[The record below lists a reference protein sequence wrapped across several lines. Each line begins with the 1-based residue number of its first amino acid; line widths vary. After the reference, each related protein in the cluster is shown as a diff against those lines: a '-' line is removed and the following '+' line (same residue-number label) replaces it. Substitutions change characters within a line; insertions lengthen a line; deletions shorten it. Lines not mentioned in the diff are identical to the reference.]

1 MLSAYCMSCLVK
13 RQLKMLDKFDDE
25 EKKARYMRDA
35 LSIIGG
41 MKSGEAAPVAV
52 NRMDRLFVEY
62 FGEKF
67 SFEAEKKKYNDL
79 ILERE
84 DEIYSKIKD
93 FHGDKILL
101 ALKYARIGN
110 YIDFGALNS
119 VEDER
124 LSSLIEGACDEEI
137 DPVEYA
143 NFRRE
148 LDGASRM
155 VYLTDNCGEIVF
167 DKIFIRI
174 LKEEYPGLD
183 LRVIVRGEA
192 VLNDATVRDAKYV
205 GIDKYAPVIGNGSG
219 IAGNFL
225 PEVSDEALGLI
236 DSADLILAKG
246 QGNFETMLGCGR
258 NVYYAFLCKCEWFV
272 RRFGMK
278 RLEGV
283 FANDLRCPFNGST
296 V

>member
-13 RQLKMLDKFDDE
+13 RQLKMLDRYDDE
-25 EKKARYMRDA
+25 EKKALYMRDA

-52 NRMDRLFVEY
+52 NRMDNLFVEY

-84 DEIYSKIKD
+84 EEIYGKIKD
-93 FHGDKILL
+93 STGDRLLL

-124 LSSLIEGACDEEI
+124 LSALIESTPDEEI

-143 NFRRE
+143 HFRRDLE
-148 LDGASRM
+148 GAKRM
-155 VYLTDNCGEIVF
+155 TYLPDNCGEIVF
-167 DKIFIRI
+167 DKIFIRV
-174 LKEEYPGLD
+174 LKEEYPELD
-183 LRVIVRGEA
+183 LRIIVRGA
-192 VLNDATVRDAKYV
+192 PVLNDATVRDAEYV
-205 GIDKYAPVIGNGSG
+205 GIGKYAPVIGNGSG

-225 PEVSDEALGLI
+225 PEISKEALDII
-236 DSADLILAKG
+236 DSSDLIIAKG

-278 RLEGV
+278 HLEGV
-283 FANDLRCPFNGST
+283 FVNDLRCPFKGST

>member
-1 MLSAYCMSCLVK
+1 MSCLVK
-13 RQLKMLDKFDDE
+13 RQLKMLDKYEDE
-25 EKKARYMRDA
+25 EKKALYMRDA
-35 LSIIGG
+35 LSIISN
-41 MKSGEAAPVAV
+41 MKTGEAAPVAV
-52 NRMDRLFVEY
+52 SRMDRLFIEY

-84 DEIYSKIKD
+84 DEIYSKIKN
-93 FHGDKILL
+93 FSGDKILL

-137 DPVEYA
+137 DPAEYA
-143 NFRRE
+143 NFKRE
-148 LDGASRM
+148 LESARRM
-155 VYLTDNCGEIVF
+155 VYLPDNCGEIVF

-174 LKEEYPGLD
+174 LKEEYPDLD
-183 LRVIVRGEA
+183 LRIIVRGA
-192 VLNDATVRDAKYV
+192 PVLNDATVADAKYV

-219 IAGNFL
+219 IAGNYL
-225 PEVSDEALGLI
+225 PEISEEALGLI

-283 FANDLRCPFNGST
+283 FTNDLRCPFNGST
-296 V
+296 L